1 MNGDKYAGIVT
12 VLAVI
17 ISVEYSTEISDIWD
31 IALGL
36 VAVVLAKQYKKD
48 IDGND
53 KLFVGLISILM
64 ATGLI
69 IAIYAFLESLNIRA
83 LDKAILYKWW
93 ILDVKFIA
101 AAVLSFFFSIR
112 WQNKHNKAN

>member
-31 IALGL
+31 IALGII
-36 VAVVLAKQYKKD
+36 AIVLAKQYKKD
-48 IDGND
+48 IDGTD

-69 IAIYAFLESLNIRA
+69 IAFYAFLESLKLEA
-83 LDKAILYKWW
+83 LNKVILYKWW
-93 ILDVKFIA
+93 ILDVKFISA
-101 AAVLSFFFSIR
+101 ALLSFIVSIR
-112 WQNKHNKAN
+112 SRKTT